1 MGVYRDRRVPI
12 PDIKGITINRGDGN
26 RVLYVLSA
34 PYDSKAGYARPKRIT
49 IGYVCEND
57 GTKMYPTDKYKTVF
71 PAKWEAIFKE
81 TPSPIIKKMGMNAIG
96 QAANIQCG
104 IGDAVCD
111 VFGNPVG
118 NKLLD
123 YALYS
128 ILYHSDTASQFE
140 KRMSNQVLFSGK
152 AYSDSLYS
160 DLFEKG
166 MTKDQILAFKK
177 KWAMQCKE
185 DGVDGVW
192 LCIDGSNDDCE
203 SKGVEIAEKGH
214 AKSRKN
220 VEIVSF
226 TYAITPEGRPVTFDV
241 YRGGLVDAKAMQT
254 IMDFLS
260 ECGINVEGV
269 ILDRGYCN
277 AKAIRYLDGKGIAYV
292 IMVKGHPAGFEKTV
306 AEYGNKIKMNA
317 EWLVEGTTL
326 FGVQNKCR
334 LFDDYKKDDY
344 VTLFYD
350 FVNAGERIEKLLK
363 NLYKNINLAIEN
375 MNAGNKVSIEE
386 KYKGLINI
394 DKKSRTASLDKAELQ
409 KVMDEKG
416 LYCVVSSKEMSPAQ
430 VNSLYSSR
438 NASETQYMFIKS
450 QLGYGKVRVHFTQ
463 GVHSRF
469 AVGFIASVIRYEIEE
484 GSKKISR
491 SANDLINEMNLLEMT
506 NINGTYAYVH
516 TENRRQ
522 LQLLSNLGTGSD
534 LLDGIVNDE
543 NNRLS
548 GKTIVPRHRK
558 PGPKKKSKAV
568 TKNKSEKRKP
578 GPKKGYRH
586 GNLNKDGTPRKKPGP
601 KPGTK
606 LGVYNKDGSKRQKP
620 GPKPGSKRQ
629 IQT

>member
-1 MGVYRDRRVPI
+1 MAVYRDRRVPI
-12 PDIKGITINRGDGN
+12 PGIKGITINRGDGN
-26 RVLYVLSA
+26 RVMYVLSA

-57 GTKMYPTDKYKTVF
+57 GTSMYPTDNYKTVF
-71 PAKWEAIFKE
+71 PARWTEMFKE
-81 TPSPIIKKMGMNAIG
+81 TPSPIIKKFGMNAIG
-96 QAANIQCG
+96 QAVNIKCG
-104 IGDAVCD
+104 IGDVVRD
-111 VFGNPVG
+111 VFGDSTG

-128 ILYHSDTASQFE
+128 ILYHSDVASQFE
-140 KRMSNQVLFSGK
+140 KRMGNQLLFSGK
-152 AYSDSLYS
+152 AYSDSSYS
-160 DLFEKG
+160 ELFEKG
-166 MTKDQILAFKK
+166 MTRDQILSFKK
-177 KWAMQCKE
+177 KWVMQCKE

-214 AKSRKN
+214 AKSGKN

-226 TYAITPEGRPVTFDV
+226 TYAVTPEGRPITFDV
-241 YRGGLVDAKAMQT
+241 YRGGLVDSKEMQAV
-254 IMDFLS
+254 IDFLS
-260 ECGINVEGV
+260 ECGIGVEGV

-277 AKAIRYLDGKGIAYV
+277 AKVIKYLDDKEIAYV
-292 IMVKGHPAGFEKTV
+292 IMVKGHPAGFEDTV

-317 EWLVEGTTL
+317 EWLIEGTTL
-326 FGVQNKCR
+326 FGIQNKCR
-334 LFDDYKKDDY
+334 LFDNYKKDDY

-363 NLYKNINLAIEN
+363 NLYKNMGQAIED
-375 MNAGNKVSIEE
+375 MNAGKKASIEGKYE
-386 KYKGLINI
+386 KLIYV
-394 DKKSRTASLDKAELQ
+394 DKNSRTASLNKAVLQ

-430 VNSLYSSR
+430 VNALYASR

-450 QLGYGKVRVHFTQ
+450 QLGYGKVRVHYTQ
-463 GVHSRF
+463 GVQSRF

-484 GSKKISR
+484 GSKRIGR
-491 SANDLINEMNLLEMT
+491 PTNDLINEMNLLEMT

-522 LQLLSNLGTGSD
+522 LQLLSNLGTGSS
-534 LLDGIVNDE
+534 LIDGIVDDE
-543 NNRLS
+543 NNRLI
-548 GKTIVPRHRK
+548 GKTIIPRHRK
-558 PGPKKKSKAV
+558 PGPKKKAKTA
-568 TKNKSEKRKP
+568 TKDKSTRKKP

-586 GNLNKDGTPRKKPGP
+586 GELNKDGTPRKKPGP

-606 LGVYNKDGSKRQKP
+606 LGAYNKDGSKRKKP
-620 GPKPGSKRQ
+620 GPKPGSKRSTQ
-629 IQT
+629 V